1 LGAPLP
7 GLHHGLD
14 KVNFLILTIDP
25 QHGCLFWYLATV
37 QHLYDLHR
45 KLKQPFFKIIPLLR
59 HLFLQSPFIV
69 QYWFFYSSFD
79 VGRSMFDVHLF
90 QSVLGKN
97 NLALY
102 EVSEI

>member
-14 KVNFLILTIDP
+14 KVNFPILTIGQ

-45 KLKQPFFKIIPLLR
+45 KLKQPFFKIIPLRR
-59 HLFLQSPFIV
+59 HLFLQSPFTV
-69 QYWFFYSSFD
+69 QYWFFLFIISRLG
-79 VGRSMFDVHLF
+79 VIGRSMFDVHLF
-90 QSVLGKN
+90 QSVLCKN
-97 NLALY
+97 NLALMR
-102 EVSEI
+102 